1 MNILDAIGNTPAVVL
16 PSTQDAAT
24 VIVKL
29 ESFNA
34 GGSVKA
40 RAAREM
46 VLTAWNS
53 GALKRGDTLLE
64 ATGGNMGVGLA
75 LAAITMGFHFV
86 AVVPD
91 NYSRKRVAL
100 LSAYGAK
107 VELSDSARGNDS
119 HVKLAEAIQRANPG
133 FKYLN
138 QLTNRACVEAH
149 YRYTAEEI
157 LSVCCP
163 DAFVCSVGSGA
174 TFSGVGR
181 RLREVNPQVLLQ
193 VVQPA
198 GCNVLEGTAVP
209 HSIQGAAIGR
219 QLPLLARD
227 LVDSTHDVSLHDVQQ
242 ELRYLLRTAGLHL
255 GLTSGA
261 NILAAKTLA
270 RRLGPDRI
278 VCTVAPD
285 GGEYYPEVYG
295 LDDVTDSAR

>member
-1 MNILDAIGNTPAVVL
+1 MDILDAIGNTPAVVL
-16 PSTQDAAT
+16 PPEQDAAT

-46 VLTAWNS
+46 VLTAWKD
-53 GALKRGDTLLE
+53 GTLKRGDTLLE

-91 NYSRKRVAL
+91 NYSRKRIAL
-100 LSAYGAK
+100 LRAYGAT
-107 VELSDSARGNDS
+107 VQLSDNNKGNDS
-119 HVKLAEAIQRANPG
+119 HVKLAEEIQRANPK
-133 FKYLN
+133 FRYLN
-138 QLTNRACVEAH
+138 QLTNRACVAAH
-149 YRYTAEEI
+149 YKYTAEEI
-157 LSVCCP
+157 LSVCRP

-174 TFSGVGR
+174 TFSGIGR

-193 VVQPA
+193 VVQPE
-198 GCNVLEGTAVP
+198 GCDVLEGTAVP

-227 LVDSTHDVSLHDVQQ
+227 LVDSTHDVSLLEVQE
-242 ELRYLLRTAGLHL
+242 ELRFLLRSAGLHL

-261 NILAAKTLA
+261 NIVAAKRLA
-270 RRLGPDRI
+270 GSMRPDQI

-285 GGEYYPEVYG
+285 GGEYYPDVYG
-295 LDDVTDSAR
+295 LDDLTDSAR